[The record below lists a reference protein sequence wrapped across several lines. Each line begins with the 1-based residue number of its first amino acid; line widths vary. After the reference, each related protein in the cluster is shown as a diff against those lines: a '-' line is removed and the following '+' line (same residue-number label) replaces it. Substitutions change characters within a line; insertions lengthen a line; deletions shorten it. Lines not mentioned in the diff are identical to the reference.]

1 MKTETLQKVMKA
13 INSYNSGEL
22 GPEQAFAMLLLPV
35 MVEAAAEDK
44 PAQPLELSEE
54 TIDTIY
60 QRRAEGNISELQ
72 VLALILLDQLQAKHN
87 ELNFEP
93 VIS

>member
-1 MKTETLQKVMKA
+1 MKTETMAQVQKTLRA
-13 INSYNSGEL
+13 YDSGEL
-22 GPEQAFAMLLLPV
+22 GAKETFIKLLLPV

-72 VLALILLDQLQAKHN
+72 VLALILLDQLQAQ
-87 ELNFEP
+87 ERAA
-93 VIS
+93 VS

>member
-1 MKTETLQKVMKA
+1 MKTETLTQVQKTLRA
-13 INSYNSGEL
+13 YDSGEL
-22 GPEQAFAMLLLPV
+22 GAKETFIKLLLPV

-72 VLALILLDQLQAKHN
+72 VLALILLDQLQAQ
-87 ELNFEP
+87 ERAA
-93 VIS
+93 VS